1 MKINK
6 ILLKMSLARKCKK
19 LNISLYLLDFFIER
33 IHDGLKNTKNKEI
46 EYILESIKKCKDK
59 EDFKSRIIDYY
70 KQNNHLIYID
80 FLFLGIITGKYEFI
94 TIVTGIDENIN
105 IDNLRN
111 VKKEFIDKLRENFFS
126 YVLQDNTLK
135 NEFLIDEK
143 ERDFTND
150 LDEDFVLEV
159 FDDVISSKTIKVFDV
174 KSSCKKI
181 AYEYIVNVIGIY
193 KDDILNNFDFILY
206 DINQKTDEDID
217 TRRKRFLERKSLSFE
232 RMSKLDNLDE
242 LKNKLKIMN
251 TDRSLALLDRLDK
264 IKGDAIQNIEEIE
277 DVYLEYEILLRE
289 DMLDK
294 LFIPVD
300 MYTIIEDFRNIKPQ
314 LVHFLF
320 KGAEKHRTALEQEL
334 KNKIISE
341 RANGNKDLELTED
354 ELKDFEKR
362 KHLLDKQIDFSVVN
376 YFFESGMLIYSDANG
391 FRTYKSDTSNQ
402 ISTSYFGPFN
412 FLQQLNFGMMGIGF
426 NRQGLNEESIALSS
440 KNYVTTNMGINN
452 LEIYENNDF
461 KELSSNSEEIENHP
475 YKSEIVL
482 FRRNIDSDTKAG
494 YLFVCV
500 SSEEEYEKKSQQIL
514 EKAVEI
520 SNKNN
525 LKLVI
530 YDIYK
535 IKKSYEEYMSN
546 QNNMEKESGV
556 VKK

>member
-1 MKINK
+1 MIPG
-6 ILLKMSLARKCKK
+6 AC
-19 LNISLYLLDFFIER
+19 R
-33 IHDGLKNTKNKEI
+33 IAN
-46 EYILESIKKCKDK
+46 
-59 EDFKSRIIDYY
+59 
-70 KQNNHLIYID
+70 
-80 FLFLGIITGKYEFI
+80 LF
-94 TIVTGIDENIN
+94 
-105 IDNLRN
+105 
-111 VKKEFIDKLRENFFS
+111 
-126 YVLQDNTLK
+126 
-135 NEFLIDEK
+135 
-143 ERDFTND
+143 
-150 LDEDFVLEV
+150 
-159 FDDVISSKTIKVFDV
+159 
-174 KSSCKKI
+174 
-181 AYEYIVNVIGIY
+181 
-193 KDDILNNFDFILY
+193 
-206 DINQKTDEDID
+206 
-217 TRRKRFLERKSLSFE
+217 RRK
-232 RMSKLDNLDE
+232 D
-242 LKNKLKIMN
+242 
-251 TDRSLALLDRLDK
+251 
-264 IKGDAIQNIEEIE
+264 
-277 DVYLEYEILLRE
+277 
-289 DMLDK
+289 
-294 LFIPVD
+294 
-300 MYTIIEDFRNIKPQ
+300 
-314 LVHFLF
+314 
-320 KGAEKHRTALEQEL
+320 
-334 KNKIISE
+334 
-341 RANGNKDLELTED
+341 
-354 ELKDFEKR
+354 KDFEKR

>member
-1 MKINK
+1 
-6 ILLKMSLARKCKK
+6 
-19 LNISLYLLDFFIER
+19 
-33 IHDGLKNTKNKEI
+33 
-46 EYILESIKKCKDK
+46 
-59 EDFKSRIIDYY
+59 
-70 KQNNHLIYID
+70 
-80 FLFLGIITGKYEFI
+80 
-94 TIVTGIDENIN
+94 
-105 IDNLRN
+105 
-111 VKKEFIDKLRENFFS
+111 
-126 YVLQDNTLK
+126 
-135 NEFLIDEK
+135 
-143 ERDFTND
+143 
-150 LDEDFVLEV
+150 
-159 FDDVISSKTIKVFDV
+159 
-174 KSSCKKI
+174 
-181 AYEYIVNVIGIY
+181 
-193 KDDILNNFDFILY
+193 
-206 DINQKTDEDID
+206 
-217 TRRKRFLERKSLSFE
+217 
-232 RMSKLDNLDE
+232 MSKLDNLDE

-277 DVYLEYEILLRE
+277 DVYLEYEILLRK

-412 FLQQLNFGMMGIGF
+412 FLQQLSFGMMGIGF